1 MSETARL
8 LLELGGTILLLAAMG
23 RMAGRI
29 GLSPIP
35 LYLLGGLTFG
45 DGGLIPLITSEPFVS
60 AGAQL
65 GIVLLLLMLGL
76 EYTGTELVASL
87 RSSLRV
93 GVVGFVTT
101 VVPGTV
107 VGLILGLGPVFS
119 VFLGIIVYNTSSAV
133 AAKLLNDLGWTGN
146 RETPTVLS
154 ILVFEDLVMAVVL
167 PILGAV
173 ALGGSPLSATLSMV
187 AGLSIV
193 GIILY
198 IATHHGERVGRAV
211 FSNNA
216 EVNLLTLLG
225 LALFVAGL
233 AEGAGISAA
242 VGAFLVGLAV
252 SGDGATEAR
261 RMLVPLRDL
270 FAAVFFVF
278 FGLSTDPSVLPSVV
292 VPVVILALLTGLAKY
307 WLGVWAA
314 RTAGIGKRGQRRA
327 GTAII
332 ARGEFSIIVAGIGV
346 AAGAPPD
353 LAAIAAGYVLVMA
366 TAGPLAAR
374 LADRKPSRPSA
385 PPAVTTG
392 ADRATRMGAIRARI
406 GRNRRSG
413 TSPG

>member
-1 MSETARL
+1 MTEAAKL
-8 LLELGGTILLLAAMG
+8 LLELGGIILLLAMLG

-45 DGGLIPLITSEPFVS
+45 EGGLVPLITSEPFVS

-65 GIVLLLLMLGL
+65 GVVLLLLMLGL

-87 RSSLRV
+87 RSNMRI
-93 GVVGFVTT
+93 GMVGFLST
-101 VVPGTV
+101 VVPGTI
-107 VGLILGLGPVFS
+107 VGLILGLGPLYA

-133 AAKLLNDLGWTGN
+133 AAKLLNDLGWVGN

-173 ALGGSPLSATLSMV
+173 ALGGSPLSATLSMT

-193 GIILY
+193 AVILY
-198 IATHHGERVGRAV
+198 IATRHGERVGRMV
-211 FSNNA
+211 FSNSP

-225 LALFVAGL
+225 LALVVAGL

-252 SGDGATEAR
+252 SGEGATEAR
-261 RMLVPLRDL
+261 KMLVPLRDL

-278 FGLSTDPSVLPSVV
+278 FGLITDPSVLPDVV
-292 VPVVILALLTGLAKY
+292 MPVLILAVLTGAAKY
-307 WLGVWAA
+307 WLGSWAA
-314 RTAGIGKRGQRRA
+314 RLAGIGVRGQRRA
-327 GTAII
+327 GSVVI

-366 TAGPLAAR
+366 TVGPLAAL
-374 LADRKPSRPSA
+374 LADRRPSGPQA
-385 PPAVTTG
+385 SDGSTSATG
-392 ADRATRMGAIRARI
+392 RL
-406 GRNRRSG
+406 RRL
-413 TSPG
+413 SPRRPDSR